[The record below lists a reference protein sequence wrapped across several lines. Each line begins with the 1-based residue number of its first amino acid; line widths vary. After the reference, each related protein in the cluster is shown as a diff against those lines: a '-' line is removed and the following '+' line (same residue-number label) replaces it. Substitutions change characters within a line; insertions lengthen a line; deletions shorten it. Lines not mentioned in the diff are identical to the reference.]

1 MVAQSS
7 TWAKTEYIPAE
18 PEYMSLLDAL
28 RKYPKGTQI
37 YNAMAYKSELSAH
50 LDANGILWLANEDGC
65 SVEIGQDVLYNDRW
79 YVE

>member
-1 MVAQSS
+1 
-7 TWAKTEYIPAE
+7 
-18 PEYMSLLDAL
+18 MSLLDAL

-65 SVEIGQDVLYNDRW
+65 SVEIGQDGM
-79 YVE
+79 